1 METVTDACWALSYL
15 SDGPNERIQAV
26 LNAGV
31 APRLVELLGSET
43 STVQT
48 PGSVRSLT
56 FMCASFSVCD
66 YVFVFVCAH
75 VRVVDMHQY
84 GPPLSYLTFFSFFF
98 SPLLTISSV
107 SPSPP
112 HPSPPL
118 HYPSSPHFT
127 TPHYFLS
134 PTPHPPPLFSLLA
147 LRTVGNIV
155 TGDDAQTQLV
165 INLNA
170 LPALLWMLDNRY
182 THIYPCIC
190 IHLDTYT
197 QMHKRTHAH
206 FSILPPYRLYY

>member
-48 PGSVRSLT
+48 PGSVRSLLLCVQV
-56 FMCASFSVCD
+56 FLFVLVCE
-66 YVFVFVCAH
+66 Y
-75 VRVVDMHQY
+75 VRVVDMHQCA
-84 GPPLSYLTFFSFFF
+84 PPLSYDMEPLISFLLSDILLFFF
-98 SPLLTISSV
+98 SPVLLISSV

-134 PTPHPPPLFSLLA
+134 PSSHPSSSLLSA
-147 LRTVGNIV
+147 S
-155 TGDDAQTQLV
+155 
-165 INLNA
+165 
-170 LPALLWMLDNRY
+170 P
-182 THIYPCIC
+182 
-190 IHLDTYT
+190 TYRG
-197 QMHKRTHAH
+197 QHSDR
-206 FSILPPYRLYY
+206 